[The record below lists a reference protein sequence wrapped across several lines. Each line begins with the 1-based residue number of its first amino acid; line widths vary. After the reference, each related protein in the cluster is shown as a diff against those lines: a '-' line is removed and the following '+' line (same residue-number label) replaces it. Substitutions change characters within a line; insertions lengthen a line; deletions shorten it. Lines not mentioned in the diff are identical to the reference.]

1 MVNGKM
7 PLYLTAVVLGLLGA
21 ALVVLQPYTADW
33 PGTEYAKPAR
43 QYIRAALR
51 QDSAALTRLSA
62 SATAVSWGLD
72 AGRAHG
78 DLLGLWRGRIQ
89 AYTGERRGDTTEVFV
104 YPSGRRCGEAPIV
117 LRFVGSGGGNARVW
131 QAGSTCWRP

>member
-1 MVNGKM
+1 M

-51 QDSAALTRLSA
+51 QDSAALARLSA

-78 DLLGLWRGRIQ
+78 DLLGLWRGR
-89 AYTGERRGDTTEVFV
+89 
-104 YPSGRRCGEAPIV
+104 GEAPIV